1 VTPHRHRAATEHGS
15 LAVALALL
23 SAATLALGAA
33 LGVAGGRDAHAGS
46 TTTSDARTIGY
57 GQIRYAGAGPERW
70 ALRWRRE
77 HRKVA
82 RLQRRLQATGHVLP
96 ARGIVR
102 DFLCVY
108 GGENAG
114 YGWSAN
120 TGNGYY
126 GGLQM
131 DLDFQRTWGRE
142 FFAEWGTADHWP
154 AEVQIAVAIRAYF
167 HRGWQPWPN
176 TSRACGLR

>member
-1 VTPHRHRAATEHGS
+1 MRRRTPEHAS
-15 LAVALALL
+15 LLAVMVLISLF
-23 SAATLALGAA
+23 TLALGAA
-33 LGVAGGRDAHAGS
+33 VVTAGERPDRDV
-46 TTTSDARTIGY
+46 GY
-57 GQIRYAGAGPERW
+57 GQVRYQGAGPERW
-70 ALRWRRE
+70 AMRYRRE
-77 HRKVA
+77 HRKVLK
-82 RLQRRLQATGHVLP
+82 LQRRLRAAGHVLP
-96 ARGIVR
+96 VHGLVR

-131 DLDFQRTWGRE
+131 DLDFQRTWGLE
-142 FFAEWGTADHWP
+142 FFKQWGTADHWP
-154 AEVQIAVAIRAYF
+154 PEVQIAVAIRAYF